1 MGSSLASSPRED
13 TTVEAVR
20 TAVFVTDGEP
30 EDLADLVRVLVSESF
45 GCSIVLANM
54 PGQGEP
60 RRRRAYLRHFIPDIL
75 PVFLRQSGKGA
86 MVALFLTVEVESRS
100 IIDRANLPN
109 AFVFSD
115 FINPGNF
122 CAVLEIMR
130 RRAAQQAVIVVLS
143 ATLQQHIDDEAYAAE
158 RREIARRN

>member
-1 MGSSLASSPRED
+1 M
-13 TTVEAVR
+13 EAVR
-20 TAVFVTDGEP
+20 TAVFVTDDEL
-30 EDLADLVRVLVSESF
+30 EDLADLVRVLASESF

-60 RRRRAYLRHFIPDIL
+60 RRRRAYLQRFIPDIL
-75 PVFLRQSGKGA
+75 PAFLRQSGKGA
-86 MVALFLTVEVESRS
+86 MVALFLTEEVESCS
-100 IIDRANLPN
+100 VVDRASLPK

-130 RRAAQQAVIVVLS
+130 RRGVQQAVFVVLS
-143 ATLQQHIDDEAYAAE
+143 ASLQQHIDDKAYAAE
-158 RREIARRN
+158 RREVARRN

>member
-1 MGSSLASSPRED
+1 M
-13 TTVEAVR
+13 EAVR

-30 EDLADLVRVLVSESF
+30 KDLADIVGVLVSESF

-60 RRRRAYLRHFIPDIL
+60 RRRRAYLRHFFPDIL

-86 MVALFLTVEVESRS
+86 MVALFITEEVESRS
-100 IIDRANLPN
+100 IVDRTDLPK

-115 FINPGNF
+115 FTNSGNF

-130 RRAAQQAVIVVLS
+130 RRGAQHAVFVVLS
-143 ATLQQHIDDEAYAAE
+143 ASLQQHIDDEAYAAE
-158 RREIARRN
+158 RRAIARRN